1 MEKILDTSTLFLS
14 ICKYQSYDY
23 TWPIAEDI
31 RRASA
36 GGMRSTP
43 TSQTLRQQLTIKWR
57 WCVL

>member
-31 RRASA
+31 PRASA

-57 WCVL
+57 